1 MVKGTKILIVEDD
14 ERVRA
19 ALSSLLQGWGY
30 DCYTASDGRQGWEM
44 VVSSAPAVVLCDLLL
59 PGLNGLELLERTRA
73 SNPGIL
79 FIMLSGHGTIQNAV
93 EATKLGAYNFLE
105 KPIDPGRLRIELKNC
120 LDRHDSE
127 RRLEIA
133 HRKLRDLGVLGR
145 LVGRSRKM
153 QEVMSVITMA
163 APTSASVLITGESG
177 TGKEVIAR
185 TIHELSPC
193 RENPFVVVNCA
204 AIPETLLESELFGHE
219 KGAFTGATNARAGCF
234 ELAQGGTLLL
244 DEIGEMPVAAQAKLL
259 RVLEDSKVRRLSAQS
274 EIPITVRVLA
284 ATNRNPEAAIQ
295 SGQLRKDL
303 YYRIN
308 VIRIAI
314 PPLRD
319 RMEDLEELTS
329 VLLEDLNRKH
339 DRSVQAVDPG
349 SLDLM
354 RRYRWPGN
362 VRELRNTLE
371 RAVVIC
377 HGGIIKSR
385 DLPPQ
390 LHGQVETGGSED
402 QLRISAGITIDEVE
416 RRLILATL
424 ASTNQNKSKAAAM
437 LGITLKTLQAKLR
450 KYAGLPTTMRET
462 ADKIQHDS
470 NANPSI

>member
-1 MVKGTKILIVEDD
+1 MARGARILIVEDD
-14 ERVRA
+14 GRVRE
-19 ALSSLLQGWGY
+19 ALSNLLQGWGY
-30 DCYTASDGRQGWEM
+30 DCLAASDGCQGWDM

-59 PGLNGLELLERTRA
+59 PGLNGLDLLERTRA
-73 SNPGIL
+73 FNPGIL

-93 EATKLGAYNFLE
+93 EAMKLGAYNFLE
-105 KPIDPGRLRIELKNC
+105 KPIDPGRLEIELRNC
-120 LDRHDSE
+120 LDRHESE

-133 HRKLRDLGVLGR
+133 HRKLRDLGALGR

-177 TGKEVIAR
+177 TGKEVVAR
-185 TIHELSPC
+185 TIHELSPN
-193 RENPFVVVNCA
+193 RHNPFVVVNCA

-219 KGAFTGATNARAGCF
+219 KGAFTGAIDARAGCF

-244 DEIGEMPVAAQAKLL
+244 DEIGEMPIAAQAKLL

-274 EIPITVRVLA
+274 EIPISVRVLA
-284 ATNRNPEAAIQ
+284 ATNKDPETAIH
-295 SGQLRKDL
+295 SRQLRNDL

-308 VIRIAI
+308 VIRISM
-314 PPLRD
+314 PPLRE
-319 RMEDLEELTS
+319 RMEDLEELTT

-339 DRSVQAVDPG
+339 NRSVQAVDQG
-349 SLDLM
+349 AIDLM

-371 RAVVIC
+371 RAMVLC
-377 HGGIIKSR
+377 HDGIIKSR
-385 DLPPQ
+385 ELPPQ
-390 LHGQVETGGSED
+390 LHGEMETGGTEE
-402 QLRISAGITIDEVE
+402 QLRISAGLTIAEVE

-424 ASTNQNKSKAAAM
+424 ASTNHNKSKASAM

-450 KYAGLPTTMRET
+450 KYAGLSAT
-462 ADKIQHDS
+462 ARKPDDQLRHGS